1 VNERLTAEGHAYALL
16 HALGIDVDS
25 PDMQLTPRRMVMAL
39 ADLALG
45 ARAPF
50 DVAGC
55 LSRTFEPPS
64 ERPQLVILAG
74 IPFESLCEHHLLPF
88 SGIASVGY
96 LPAPGARVAGISKL
110 ARLVRGLAAQPQM
123 QERLGEQVIAALGK
137 HLDVQ
142 GAGCLIEAE
151 HLCMTARG
159 PRARGARMVTSH
171 LAGCFFEAPLRQEFM
186 ALAR

>member
-1 VNERLTAEGHAYALL
+1 MTL
-16 HALGIDVDS
+16 
-25 PDMQLTPRRMVMAL
+25 AL
-39 ADLALG
+39 ADMALG

-64 ERPQLVILAG
+64 ECPQLVILAG
-74 IPFESLCEHHLLPF
+74 IPFTSLCEHHLLPF
-88 SGIASVGY
+88 SGTASVGY
-96 LPAPGARVAGISKL
+96 LPKPGARVVGISKL
-110 ARLVRGLAAQPQM
+110 ARLVEGISLRPQM
-123 QERLGEQVIAALGK
+123 QERLGDQVIAALGK

-151 HLCMTARG
+151 HVCMTARG
-159 PRARGARMVTSH
+159 PMARGARMVTSH